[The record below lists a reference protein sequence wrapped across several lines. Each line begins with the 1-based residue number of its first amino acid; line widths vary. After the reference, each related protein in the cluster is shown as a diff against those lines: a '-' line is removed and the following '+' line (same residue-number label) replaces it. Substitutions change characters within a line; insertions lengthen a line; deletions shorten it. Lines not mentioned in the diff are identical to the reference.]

1 MRNGEFCK
9 IAIKVSG
16 NGVRNAE
23 QWKKAYLHVEN
34 NTLWLLSHVQSLHE
48 AAHEGEV
55 HMHGMR
61 CVTKY
66 LCCAS
71 DFDLSMLIDDD
82 TANLHGCLVV
92 FSTDPAIVASV
103 HSRSNGSRRNMS
115 SEATSEAQ
123 PQAVE
128 TPQATQTA
136 QPSSPYVLPNYT
148 QIMYEGQHVYH
159 HSHNVTMNTPTDGY
173 SGYRIGV
180 ELETEFAQANNRSQ
194 FTEQPRNWY
203 FCEQDASLG
212 GAGCEIITI
221 PLIPQD
227 AKNRQ
232 IWKPI
237 CKRLQQLGA
246 TSWDN
251 NRCGLHVHIGREILG
266 NTQDEREATLS
277 RLLLFYNLYLNDD
290 VTSNKVF
297 GRASCYHEQ
306 KHQDTQELNAVK
318 CLGASVLKDKEIAK
332 RVGDALTR
340 KQRGQ
345 RYYTINTTN
354 ERTIEFR
361 KGRGS
366 LSVDRIQTIIT
377 FCEAV
382 CLYVKTKDD
391 VSELS
396 VEGFRD
402 YIRANVPT
410 TNSLYHYY
418 DVVDEDC

>member
-23 QWKKAYLHVEN
+23 QWKKAYLHVCDDN
-34 NTLWLLSHVQSLHE
+34 VYLLSHVQTLNESFII
-48 AAHEGEV
+48 GIP
-55 HMHGMR
+55 MHGMR
-61 CVTKY
+61 CATV
-66 LCCAS
+66 LCSNVGIESFDIFDDKMSRLYGCAV
-71 DFDLSMLIDDD
+71 LI
-82 TANLHGCLVV
+82 TLN
-92 FSTDPAIVASV
+92 TDIVASV
-103 HSRSNGSRRNMS
+103 HSRSNGNRRS
-115 SEATSEAQ
+115 TASEATSDAQ
-123 PQAVE
+123 TAQAVE
-128 TPQATQTA
+128 TPQAAQTA

-148 QIMYEGQHVYH
+148 QIKYEGQHGYH
-159 HSHNVTMNTPTDGY
+159 HSHNVTMNTPTNGY

-180 ELETEFAQANNRSQ
+180 ELETEFAQANKRSQ

-237 CKRLQQLGA
+237 CKRLQELGA

-266 NTQDEREATLS
+266 NTQEEREATLS

-354 ERTIEFR
+354 AHTIEFR

-402 YIRANVPT
+402 YIRTNVPT